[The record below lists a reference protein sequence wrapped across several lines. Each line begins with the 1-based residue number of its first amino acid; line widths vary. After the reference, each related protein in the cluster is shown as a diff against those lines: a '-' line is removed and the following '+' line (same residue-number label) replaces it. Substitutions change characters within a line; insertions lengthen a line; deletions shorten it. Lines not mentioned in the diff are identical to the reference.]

1 MSAVAPPPVKDDRT
15 TRPPLFPAGVDWPLL
30 AILVAGFALLY
41 VPTWAVLART
51 VWASDEQG
59 HGPIILAVS
68 AWLIFAR
75 RHDLAA
81 APVRPLPWLG
91 WPLFVFAL
99 LLFAFGSSQDIIM
112 FQTASQIFVIAGLL
126 LAFRGLVALRIVWF
140 ALFFMIFMI
149 PLPEAL
155 VAAVTAPLKSAVSAV
170 ASSLLYI
177 VGYPVGRAGVIMT
190 VGPYQLLVA
199 DACAGLNSMFT
210 LEALGMLYM
219 NLMNY
224 TNVRRNVALAVLLVP
239 IAFCANI
246 VRVMILVL
254 VTYHF
259 GDEAG
264 QGFVHGFAGMV
275 LFMVAL
281 VMMLATDKLLG
292 LFLPAQRAAD
302 VAKLAGSSGSG
313 ELRSE
318 SRQAGF
324 ARAEFDTN
332 KRDGRP

>member
-1 MSAVAPPPVKDDRT
+1 MTTLHPTPPAAAAAPAAAPAPAPRL
-15 TRPPLFPAGVDWPLL
+15 PLLPAGFDWIVFGLISAGLL
-30 AILVAGFALLY
+30 LLY
-41 VPTWAVLART
+41 VPAYMDLAKT
-51 VWASDEQG
+51 VWATDEQG

-68 AWLIFAR
+68 IWLLYGK

-81 APVRPLPWLG
+81 APTQPMPWLG
-91 WPLFVFAL
+91 WPMLVFAL
-99 LLFAFGSSQDIIM
+99 ALYALGRSQDIIM
-112 FQTASQIFVIAGLL
+112 FEISAQILL
-126 LAFRGLVALRIVWF
+126 LVALLLVFKGRQALRVVWF
-140 ALFFMIFMI
+140 PLFFMIFMI

-170 ASSLLYI
+170 ASSLLYLL
-177 VGYPVGRAGVIMT
+177 GYPVGRSGVIMT

-219 NLMNY
+219 NLMKY
-224 TNVRRNVALAVLLVP
+224 TNPVRNVVLAILLIP
-239 IAFCANI
+239 TAFVANI

-264 QGFVHGFAGMV
+264 QGFVHSFAGMV

-281 VMMLATDKLLG
+281 ALMLVLDKLLG
-292 LFLPAQRAAD
+292 LVLPAHRKVKA
-302 VAKLAGSSGSG
+302 
-313 ELRSE
+313 
-318 SRQAGF
+318 
-324 ARAEFDTN
+324 
-332 KRDGRP
+332 

>member
-1 MSAVAPPPVKDDRT
+1 MAAAQEGRAGAAPASRLPIWPVGADRWV
-15 TRPPLFPAGVDWPLL
+15 LALL
-30 AILVAGFALLY
+30 LGGFALMY
-41 VPTWAVLART
+41 VPAYLELAHTIWAT
-51 VWASDEQG
+51 DEQG
-59 HGPIILAVS
+59 HGPIILALS
-68 AWLIFAR
+68 AWLLYTR

-81 APVRPLPWLG
+81 LAPQPVPWLG
-91 WPLFVFAL
+91 WPLLVFAL
-99 LLFAFGSSQDIIM
+99 LLYALGRSQDIIM
-112 FQTASQIFVIAGLL
+112 FAIGSQIVL
-126 LAFRGLVALRIVWF
+126 LVALLLLFHSLRGLRLVWF
-140 ALFFMIFMI
+140 PLFFMIFMV

-170 ASSLLYI
+170 ASNLLYQI
-177 VGYPVGRAGVIMT
+177 GYPVGRSGVVMT

-219 NLMNY
+219 NLMKY
-224 TNVRRNVALAVLLVP
+224 TSAARNVVLAVLLVP
-239 IAFCANI
+239 TAFIANI

-281 VMMLATDKLLG
+281 GLMLVLDKVLG
-292 LFLPAQRAAD
+292 LVFSN
-302 VAKLAGSSGSG
+302 AKAMS
-313 ELRSE
+313 
-318 SRQAGF
+318 
-324 ARAEFDTN
+324 
-332 KRDGRP
+332 